1 MARHDGARRYGA
13 FTKLFDYPYKFSK
26 STTDD
31 GDDVFNLSLQ
41 SDPPFK
47 NSDSDSG
54 SLDENSSEISND
66 IVDIE
71 IEHQAVGRKPMGDV
85 RNIAG
90 NRLSYRDY
98 RNDKDQTA
106 YDRMQELSGTIKL
119 GPAQKTLRQN
129 LRRLIESN
137 AYQRLPPITDQNRH
151 KDHPRSKAI
160 SKVINTYRAAARR
173 QTHKEF
179 KELRADLAKLLR

>member
-1 MARHDGARRYGA
+1 MRPGGKIMPQRNAFGEIRR
-13 FTKLFDYPYKFSK
+13 KSK
-26 STTDD
+26 DNT
-31 GDDVFNLSLQ
+31 
-41 SDPPFK
+41 
-47 NSDSDSG
+47 G
-54 SLDENSSEISND
+54 SLRQGINPLFSSEISND

-106 YDRMQELSGTIKL
+106 YDRMQELSGTVKL

-137 AYQRLPPITDQNRH
+137 AYQRLPPITEKNKHR
-151 KDHPRSKAI
+151 DHPRSKAI
-160 SKVINTYRAAARR
+160 TKVINSYRAEARR
-173 QTHKEF
+173 QTHREF
-179 KELRADLAKLLR
+179 KELRADLANLLR